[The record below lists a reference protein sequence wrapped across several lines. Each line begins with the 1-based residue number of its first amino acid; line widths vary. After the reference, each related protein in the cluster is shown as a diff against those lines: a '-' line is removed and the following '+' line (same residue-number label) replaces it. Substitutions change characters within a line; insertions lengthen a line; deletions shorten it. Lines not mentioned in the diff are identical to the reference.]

1 MRIELFSL
9 RRSAEEALEFNNHAK
24 SVFSRLDSDTTAHVV
39 LKNEVDRNPKKLK
52 EAFTLS
58 VESDDSMDGYIFV
71 NALDTKDSSSFVDL
85 FTPLV
90 GLLEE
95 AMDCSRVYTED
106 GKEMIR
112 HINIYS
118 FPCKGTDI
126 EGRCF
131 YAIGKR
137 FIVLPAFSGNEN
149 LSIEDFI
156 SDAVM
161 VANATLKQKLE
172 EYPQGTRVFEANEL
186 TYLKDKGKVKGF
198 FTSFLPA
205 KGDRATDVIRKL
217 VVLIALAAFIV
228 GAVLLLNFYV
238 FMPAGNRS
246 VMTEIQNIAYATDD
260 EAEVV
265 IYATND
271 EGEVVEIKTPASGKN
286 WKGLKKA
293 NEEIV
298 AWIKIDN
305 TKIDYPVLEHKGD
318 TPEDQFYLYR
328 NYKKDYSDFGSIFV
342 DYRCENS
349 VDSKNLI
356 LHGHNMGSDDSMFG
370 QLMNYAR
377 ADGRTQG
384 NTKFYKKSPTVTID
398 TPKGSEEYVIF
409 SVMKIDVSND
419 IENVFDYLKP
429 EFDSEARFMNFVY
442 NIKLR
447 SYLDVDV
454 PINENDKLLTLSTC
468 SYETDNMRTIAV
480 ARKVRENE
488 DVSKYIKNVERS
500 SPVNVASS
508 TFSLEYAAKNTP
520 WYDGKGKLE
529 GKEDVEYMAQSKMY
543 TVQFLDANNKAISTQ
558 IILEGRDAKAPKDN
572 PRKAAEGKYY
582 FVFKGWDTVYLDVKK
597 DLVVKPIFEK
607 KKMPTET
614 KPTTKPTT
622 QAPTEAPAETVAP
635 EVDVPI
641 VTEAPETTPPTTAA
655 PPVTAPVTTVAPVT
669 TAPPVNTEAPATE
682 EVTEAPATES
692 TYEILVPQTTP

>member
-9 RRSAEEALEFNNHAK
+9 RRSAEEVAEFDNHSK
-24 SVFSRLDSDTTAHVV
+24 SIFSRLDADTTAHII
-39 LKNEVDRNPKKLK
+39 LKTEVDRNPKKL
-52 EAFTLS
+52 AQTFASSL
-58 VESDDSMDGYIFV
+58 ESDDTLDGYIFV
-71 NALDTKDSSSFVDL
+71 NALDTKDSTSFVDL

-95 AMDCSRVYTED
+95 AMDCSQLYTEE
-106 GKEMIR
+106 GKEMVK
-112 HINIYS
+112 HINVYS

-137 FIVLPAFSGNEN
+137 FIVLPAFSGNDQVT
-149 LSIEDFI
+149 IEDFI

-161 VANATLKQKLE
+161 VANAKLKKKLE
-172 EYPQGTRVFEANEL
+172 DYPQGIGTFENKEL

-198 FTSFLPA
+198 ITSFLPS
-205 KGDRATDVIRKL
+205 KGDRATDVIRKIL
-217 VVLIALAAFIV
+217 VLLAIGAFIA
-228 GAVLLLNFYV
+228 GGIMLLNFYV
-238 FMPAGNRS
+238 FMPAGNRN
-246 VMTEIQNIAYATDD
+246 VMTEIQNIAYDSTED
-260 EAEVV
+260 EVI

-271 EGEVVEIKTPASGKN
+271 EGKIVEIKTVTNKN

-293 NEEIV
+293 NDEIV

-342 DYRCENS
+342 DYRCEKS

-384 NTKFYKKSPTVTID
+384 NTKFYQKNPTITID
-398 TPKGSEEYVIF
+398 TPKGMREYVIF

-419 IENVFDYLKP
+419 IENVFDYLKA
-429 EFDSEARFMNFVY
+429 EFDSDARFMNFIY

-454 PINENDKLLTLSTC
+454 PINENDTLLTLSTC
-468 SYETDNMRTIAV
+468 SYETDNMRTIVV
-480 ARKVRENE
+480 ARQVRENE
-488 DVSKYIKNVERS
+488 DVSEYIKTAKKS

-508 TFSLEYAAKNTP
+508 SFSLEYAAKNTP
-520 WYDGKGKLE
+520 WYDGKGNLQGE
-529 GKEDVEYMAQSKMY
+529 EAVEYMAQSKMY
-543 TVQFLDANNKAISTQ
+543 TVQFLDAKGKVISTQ
-558 IILEGRDAKAPKDN
+558 IILEGRDAKAPKED
-572 PRKAAEGKYY
+572 PRKASDGKYY
-582 FVFKGWDTVYLDVKK
+582 YVFKGWDTVYLDVQK
-597 DLVVKPIFEK
+597 DLTVKPIFEK
-607 KKMPTET
+607 KKMSTPT

-622 QAPTEAPAETVAP
+622 VPDETEAPYEPPVEEEP
-635 EVDVPI
+635 V
-641 VTEAPETTPPTTAA
+641 VTEAPETAPPTTAA
-655 PPVTAPVTTVAPVT
+655 PTTAPPTTAAPVTTLPPATTVA
-669 TAPPVNTEAPATE
+669 ATE
-682 EVTEAPATES
+682 EATETPVTEISET
-692 TYEILVPQTTP
+692 QTTP

>member
-9 RRSAEEALEFNNHAK
+9 RRSAEEVAEFNNRAK
-24 SVFSRLDSDTTAHVV
+24 SLFSRLDADTTAHVV
-39 LKNEVDRNPKKLK
+39 LKTEVDRNPKKL
-52 EAFTLS
+52 AQTFSASL
-58 VESDDSMDGYIFV
+58 ESDDTLDGYIFV
-71 NALDTKDSSSFVDL
+71 NALDTKDSTSFVDL
-85 FTPLV
+85 FTPMM

-95 AMDCSRVYTED
+95 AMECGQVYVED
-106 GKEMIR
+106 GKEMIK

-118 FPCKGTDI
+118 FPCTGTDI
-126 EGRCF
+126 PGYCF
-131 YAIGKR
+131 YAISKK
-137 FIVLPAFSGNEN
+137 FIVLPAFSGDDKVA
-149 LSIEDFI
+149 IEDFI
-156 SDAVM
+156 TDAIM
-161 VANATLKQKLE
+161 VANEKLRKKAKE
-172 EYPQGTRVFEANEL
+172 FPKGIQTFENKKL

-198 FTSFLPA
+198 FASFIPV
-205 KGDRATDVIRKL
+205 KGDRVSDVLRKVL
-217 VVLIALAAFIV
+217 VLLAIAAFIT
-228 GAVLLLNFYV
+228 GAAMLLNFYV
-238 FMPAGNRS
+238 IMPAENNS
-246 VMTEIQNIAYATDD
+246 VMSEIQNIAYDATED
-260 EAEVV
+260 EVI

-271 EGEVVEIKTPASGKN
+271 EGEVVEIKTVTNKN

-298 AWIKIDN
+298 AWIKIDD

-384 NTKFYKKSPTVTID
+384 NVKFYEKNPIVTID
-398 TPKGSEEYVIF
+398 TPKGIREYVIF

-419 IENVFDYLKP
+419 IENVFDYLKA
-429 EFDSEARFMNFVY
+429 EFDSEARFMNFIY
-442 NIKLR
+442 NVKLR

-454 PINENDKLLTLSTC
+454 PINENDTLLTLSTC
-468 SYETDNMRTIAV
+468 SYETDNMRTVVV
-480 ARKVRENE
+480 ARQLRENE
-488 DVSKYIKNVERS
+488 DVSEYIKTVKKS

-508 TFSLEYAAKNTP
+508 TFSLEYAADNTP

-543 TVQFLDANNKAISTQ
+543 TVQFLDANDKAISTQ
-558 IILEGRDAKAPKDN
+558 IILEGRDAKAPKED
-572 PRKAAEGKYY
+572 PRKASDGKYY
-582 FVFKGWDTVYLDVKK
+582 YVFKGWDTVYLDVQK
-597 DLVVKPIFEK
+597 DLTIKPVFEK
-607 KKMPTET
+607 KKMTVET

-622 QAPTEAPAETVAP
+622 APPETEPPTEEEPV
-635 EVDVPI
+635 
-641 VTEAPETTPPTTAA
+641 VTEAPETTPATEAPTTAA
-655 PPVTAPVTTVAPVT
+655 PAVTTAPVTTAAPATTAAPVT
-669 TAPPVNTEAPATE
+669 EEPTQAPTEA
-682 EVTEAPATES
+682 VTDTAETTS
-692 TYEILVPQTTP
+692 TP

>member
-9 RRSAEEALEFNNHAK
+9 RRSAEEVAEFDNHSK
-24 SVFSRLDSDTTAHVV
+24 SIFSRLDADTTAHII
-39 LKNEVDRNPKKLK
+39 LKTEVDRNPKKL
-52 EAFTLS
+52 AQTFASSL
-58 VESDDSMDGYIFV
+58 ESDDTLDGYIFV
-71 NALDTKDSSSFVDL
+71 NALDTKDSTSFVDL

-95 AMDCSRVYTED
+95 AMDCSQLYTEE
-106 GKEMIR
+106 GKEMVK
-112 HINIYS
+112 HINVYS

-137 FIVLPAFSGNEN
+137 FIVLPAFSGNDQVT
-149 LSIEDFI
+149 IEDFI

-161 VANATLKQKLE
+161 VANAKLKKKLE
-172 EYPQGTRVFEANEL
+172 DYPQGIGTFENKEL

-198 FTSFLPA
+198 ITSFLPS
-205 KGDRATDVIRKL
+205 KGDRATDVIRKIL
-217 VVLIALAAFIV
+217 VLLAIGAFIA
-228 GAVLLLNFYV
+228 GGIMLLNFYV
-238 FMPAGNRS
+238 FMPAGNRN
-246 VMTEIQNIAYATDD
+246 VMTEIQNIAYDSTED
-260 EAEVV
+260 EVI

-271 EGEVVEIKTPASGKN
+271 EGKVVEIKTVTNKN

-293 NEEIV
+293 NDEIV

-342 DYRCENS
+342 DYRCEKS

-384 NTKFYKKSPTVTID
+384 NTKFYQKNPTITID
-398 TPKGSEEYVIF
+398 TPKGMREYVIF

-419 IENVFDYLKP
+419 IENVFDYLKA
-429 EFDSEARFMNFVY
+429 EFDSDARFMNFIY

-454 PINENDKLLTLSTC
+454 PINENDTLLTLSTC
-468 SYETDNMRTIAV
+468 SYETDNMRTIVV
-480 ARKVRENE
+480 ARQVRENE
-488 DVSKYIKNVERS
+488 DVSEYIKTAKKS

-508 TFSLEYAAKNTP
+508 SFSLEYAAKNTP
-520 WYDGKGKLE
+520 WYDGKGNLQGE
-529 GKEDVEYMAQSKMY
+529 EAVEYMAQSKMY
-543 TVQFLDANNKAISTQ
+543 TVQFLDAKGKVISTQ
-558 IILEGRDAKAPKDN
+558 IILEGRDAKAPKED
-572 PRKAAEGKYY
+572 PRKASDGKYY
-582 FVFKGWDTVYLDVKK
+582 YVFKGWDTVYLDVQK
-597 DLVVKPIFEK
+597 DLTVKPIFEK
-607 KKMPTET
+607 KKMSTPT

-622 QAPTEAPAETVAP
+622 VPDETEAPYEPPVEEEP
-635 EVDVPI
+635 V
-641 VTEAPETTPPTTAA
+641 VTEAPETAPPTTAA
-655 PPVTAPVTTVAPVT
+655 PTTAPPTTAAPVTTLPPATTVA
-669 TAPPVNTEAPATE
+669 ATE
-682 EVTEAPATES
+682 EATETPVTEISET
-692 TYEILVPQTTP
+692 QTTP